1 VGGYADR
8 GAPVR
13 GRLKGVAVEMMT
25 SAARAVAAALVLA
38 VPAALP
44 AQAVTPGPLRH
55 AEITFAMKATKV
67 SDFVGRVDTVQ
78 ARFSGAS
85 LATVTGSVEFR
96 LRDMHTGIGLRDTHM
111 RNAMRA
117 DSFPVIHFA
126 LEGVEIGATSGDT
139 TGVVFV
145 GSLTIHG
152 VTRAVRLPGTVVLP
166 GNEVDITASFPLDMR
181 EYGIAPPSRFFG
193 AVKVDPIA
201 GIVVKLTFGS

>member
-1 VGGYADR
+1 MV
-8 GAPVR
+8 
-13 GRLKGVAVEMMT
+13 T
-25 SAARAVAAALVLA
+25 SAARAVAAAFLLA

-44 AQAVTPGPLRH
+44 AQAITPGPLRH

-78 ARFSGAS
+78 ARFSGTGLQA
-85 LATVTGSVEFR
+85 VTGSVEFR

-117 DSFPVIHFA
+117 DSFPTIHFA
-126 LEGVEIGATSGDT
+126 LAGVEIGASAGDT
-139 TGVVFV
+139 TGVVFE

-152 VTRAVRLPGTVVLP
+152 VTRAVRLPGSVVLR
-166 GNEVDITASFPLDMR
+166 GNEVDIAASFPLDMR
-181 EYGIAPPSRFFG
+181 EYGIAPPSRFLG

-201 GIVVKLTFGS
+201 GIVVRLTFGN